1 MSQQLSRRVPEKR
14 SFSVITHI
22 RMPAD
27 LLDDILVEVSS
38 ITHHRTTHIESVFHT
53 EVGGISEAKERT
65 LLQLSPDLGVVDV
78 LHPAVMSRNR
88 IGSNMLLEDNN
99 IVIRDFLGV
108 HGRENGSSSMVD
120 RVNHDGGGRCQ
131 QREQGK
137 AEEALHDGKWPERR
151 ISKRR

>member
-1 MSQQLSRRVPEKR
+1 MSQRLSRRVPVNR
-14 SFSVITHI
+14 SSSVITHI

-53 EVGGISEAKERT
+53 EVGGLSEAKERT

-88 IGSNMLLEDNN
+88 IGSKMLLEDNN

-120 RVNHDGGGRCQ
+120 RVNNDGGGRRQ

-137 AEEALHDGKWPERR
+137 AEEALHDGKWAERR